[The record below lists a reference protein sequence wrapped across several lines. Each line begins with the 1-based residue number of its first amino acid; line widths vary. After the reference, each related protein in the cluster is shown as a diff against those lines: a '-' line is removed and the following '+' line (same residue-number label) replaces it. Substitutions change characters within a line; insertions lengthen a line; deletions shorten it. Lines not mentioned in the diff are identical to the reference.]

1 MSRRGDRYKTDVW
14 EQLQVPKECGP
25 MSPAEISRYI
35 SATTGAV
42 VTRQAVEA
50 AEKSALKK
58 LRSALGEVDLSSVPI
73 DEPII
78 TSVFS
83 LKKWRRGH
91 W

>member
-1 MSRRGDRYKTDVW
+1 MSRRGDRYKSDLW
-14 EQLQVPKECGP
+14 EQLQLPADVRP
-25 MSPAEISRYI
+25 MSATEISRYI
-35 SATTGAV
+35 SATTGTDV
-42 VTRQAVEA
+42 SRQAVEA

-58 LRSALGEVDLSSVPI
+58 LRSALGEVDLSCIPV

-78 TSVFS
+78 TSEFS